1 MNKLKQ
7 NRAASFVA
15 VTLVYII
22 ATVVGVLAYRTLTL
36 DWWLSLLIADV

>member
-7 NRAASFVA
+7 SRAASFVA

-22 ATVVGVLAYRTLTL
+22 ATMVGVMTYRALML
-36 DWWLSLLIADV
+36 DWWL

>member
-1 MNKLKQ
+1 MNRLKQ

-22 ATVVGVLAYRTLTL
+22 ATVVGVMTYRARTF
-36 DWWLSLLIADV
+36 D